1 MMGSKADETGR
12 GSDEIHHRVSFSKG
26 FLIGKYELTQ
36 QQYELVMGNN
46 PSTFR
51 GPNLPVEMVTWNQA
65 TEFCKQLT
73 KKEKQGN
80 LLPNGWSYHLPTES
94 QWEYACRAGTNT
106 SHSFGEQ
113 VLPTDARWSDGQ
125 SPSRTVPVGYFPSNG
140 WGIHEMHGNVWGW
153 CSDWCMG
160 ITQIIQFQIQVAQPW
175 VISGFEEG
183 VMAEP
188 CHSFTISMA
197 F

>member
-1 MMGSKADETGR
+1 MD
-12 GSDEIHHRVSFSKG
+12 
-26 FLIGKYELTQ
+26 
-36 QQYELVMGNN
+36 
-46 PSTFR
+46 
-51 GPNLPVEMVTWNQA
+51 GPII
-65 TEFCKQLT
+65 F
-73 KKEKQGN
+73 G
-80 LLPNGWSYHLPTES
+80 TES

-106 SHSFGEQ
+106 SYSFGEQ

-140 WGIHEMHGNVWGW
+140 WGIHEMHGNVWEW
-153 CSDWCMG
+153 CSDWYG
-160 ITQIIQFQIQVAQPW
+160 DYPNYPVSDP
-175 VISGFEEG
+175 SGPAVGNKRCSKRG